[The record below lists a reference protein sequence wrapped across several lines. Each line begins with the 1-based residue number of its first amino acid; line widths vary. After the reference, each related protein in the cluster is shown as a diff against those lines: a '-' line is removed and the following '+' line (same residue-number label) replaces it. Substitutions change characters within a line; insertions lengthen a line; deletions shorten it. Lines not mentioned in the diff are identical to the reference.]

1 MCMKTKFYSILMC
14 LALWASAL
22 SAQTHWSVNPH
33 DYQYDMSVYYSLS
46 NGETPVG
53 NLSDYEVAAFVGN
66 VCRGVGKVETQTG
79 TNGTTLTYGFLKVY
93 SNVASGETVTFK
105 YYLNGQEKPISGQ
118 VISFVNLGL
127 EGLPSNPHVFNLEVT
142 YILGDVDG
150 DGEITIN
157 DVIMTINASL
167 GNPSAAFNAAAADL
181 DGDGE
186 ITINDV
192 IKIINLTLQN

>member
-1 MCMKTKFYSILMC
+1 MYMKTKFYSILMC

-142 YILGDVDG
+142 YILGDVNG
-150 DGEITIN
+150 DGEIDLTDAVMIF
-157 DVIMTINASL
+157 DYYMGEEMTGFIE
-167 GNPSAAFNAAAADL
+167 AAADFNS
-181 DGDGE
+181 DGD
-186 ITINDV
+186 IDLTDV
-192 IKIINLTLQN
+192 VSVFDYYMNQ